1 MQKALGDQ
9 FLSPLTPSLLGCYL
23 SFGVAFACMV
33 GGQLV
38 SIKPTIQAS
47 KYNLIFGFFG
57 LPFGLTMI
65 IIMGAEL
72 FTSDILFMTAA
83 LLEGK
88 VKVASVAW
96 NLIW

>member
-38 SIKPTIQAS
+38 SIKANDPGL
-47 KYNLIFGFFG
+47 YNLIFGFFG